1 MMTKLTWLLLT
12 LTISGIAQAD
22 TVIELVS
29 GRPMTEAALLALIKS
44 SDFVLLGE
52 LHDNPHHHARRG
64 ALLAQLRAPA
74 VLVAEH
80 LPSPA
85 RVQLTP
91 ELDLSAALTEAGFDA
106 KAWRW
111 PLHRALFDGAAQA
124 GLPLLGG
131 NATREL
137 ARQVAREG
145 RAALPDDAG
154 LLLWDASPLSAAA
167 RASLAADLVLG
178 HCGQLSSGP
187 RLDGMVWAQGLRDA
201 SMWQTLQAA
210 ATAGAQPAVLLAG
223 NGHVRLDYGVGHLA
237 RSQRPQVKLI
247 SVGFGEAGRP
257 LPAGV
262 YTHIWIT
269 AAAERVDPCA
279 GFALPG
285 R

>member
-1 MMTKLTWLLLT
+1 MMTKLTWLVLALT
-12 LTISGIAQAD
+12 LSGTAQAD
-22 TVIELVS
+22 TVIELAS
-29 GRPMTEAALLALIKS
+29 GRPVSEAALLALIKS

-64 ALLAQLRAPA
+64 ALLAQLRPPA
-74 VLVAEH
+74 AVVAEH

-85 RVQLTP
+85 RVQLRP

-111 PLHRALFDGAAQA
+111 PLHQALFDGAAQA

-131 NATREL
+131 NATREQ

-145 RAALPDDAG
+145 RAALPAEAG
-154 LLLWDASPLSAAA
+154 ALWDAYPLSAAA
-167 RASLAADLVLG
+167 RASLDADLVQG
-178 HCGQLSSGP
+178 HCGQLKSGP

-201 SMWQTLQAA
+201 SMWTTLQAA
-210 ATAGAQPAVLLAG
+210 AAAGARPAVLLAG

-237 RSQRPQVKLI
+237 RSQRPQAKLI
-247 SVGFGEAGRP
+247 SVGFGEAGKP
-257 LPAGV
+257 LPAGD
-262 YTHIWIT
+262 YTHIWIS
-269 AAAERVDPCA
+269 AAAERADPCA

>member
-1 MMTKLTWLLLT
+1 MMTKLTWLVLT
-12 LTISGIAQAD
+12 LTISGAAQAD
-22 TVIELVS
+22 AIIEQAS
-29 GRPMTEAALLALIKS
+29 GRPMTEAALLALIKT

-85 RVQLTP
+85 RVQLRP

-111 PLHRALFDGAAQA
+111 PLHRTLFDGAAQV

-131 NATREL
+131 NVSREQ

-154 LLLWDASPLSAAA
+154 LLWDASPLSAAA

-223 NGHVRLDYGVGHLA
+223 NGHVRLDYGVGHLV
-237 RSQRPQVKLI
+237 RSQRPQAKLI
-247 SVGFGEAGRP
+247 SVGFGEAGKP
-257 LPAGV
+257 LPAGD

-269 AAAERVDPCA
+269 AAAERADPCA